1 MAADQVKQ
9 QLMFS
14 LIEVWKQGGQ
24 SQQEFC
30 KEKDLDYH
38 QFQYW
43 LRRYKQANG
52 VVVEQKPSFSRIQMS
67 SDSSKVSSM
76 EVLYPDGKR
85 IIFHQ
90 PVDASFLRSL
100 LG

>member
-1 MAADQVKQ
+1 MADQVKQ

-14 LIEVWKQGGQ
+14 LIEVWKKGEQ

-52 VVVEQKPSFSRIQMS
+52 IGSEPRPSFARVKVPIGLSRS
-67 SDSSKVSSM
+67 SSM
-76 EVLYPDGKR
+76 ELVYPDGKR

-90 PVDASFLRSL
+90 PVDPTFLRSL
-100 LG
+100 LA

>member
-1 MAADQVKQ
+1 MADQIKQ

-14 LIEVWKQGGQ
+14 LIEVWKKGEQ
-24 SQQEFC
+24 SQREFC
-30 KEKDLDYH
+30 KEKDLDYN

-52 VVVEQKPSFSRIQMS
+52 IVSKPRASFARI
-67 SDSSKVSSM
+67 KVPVGLSTASSM
-76 EVLYPDGKR
+76 ELVYPDGKR

-90 PVDASFLRSL
+90 PVDPTFLRSL
-100 LG
+100 LV